1 MGRKRKER
9 PGAEA
14 GAGAARPAALPRAVA
29 AAACV
34 PRPGGGFGVSALG
47 RALLVLPPAE
57 GAPTPASSAGSW
69 VLLPTGG
76 GGAGGGGPSP
86 SDGPPPAV
94 RALRFSRDG
103 RRLVVAGEDRCVR
116 LWAAEAG
123 GAPAEP
129 PRLLGAARL
138 PKRASAACFAG
149 DTVLAADK
157 FGDLHALESS
167 EAPGPGGDWAPRLVG
182 GVYATIV
189 TDLASSPSGAL
200 AAGVDRGGRVR
211 VFQVGAPWEIQCYC
225 FGHVGFALCV
235 AFVGDSMVASGG
247 ADGTVR
253 LWDAREGRQL
263 GCYNV
268 RGAADG
274 EIGGDGGAAA
284 VVSLAS
290 DPSSEGG
297 RRLAAVLEGS
307 RRVTLLEAAP
317 SGLASAGGEAPSW
330 PRWARVL
337 SAAFDGTGQLWACG
351 ALLDGR
357 VAVET
362 VGATPGG
369 PDELDAPLARGLAA
383 LNAALRADGGAE
395 VLAEGPQV
403 APELRLGLGADAGA
417 DADADAEAA

>member
-9 PGAEA
+9 PAGAEA
-14 GAGAARPAALPRAVA
+14 EAAPPPALPQAVA
-29 AAACV
+29 AAV

-47 RALLVLPPAE
+47 RALLVLPPDKG
-57 GAPTPASSAGSW
+57 GAAPASAAGSW
-69 VLLPTGG
+69 ILLPP
-76 GGAGGGGPSP
+76 GAGGGGGDAGSGAPPSA
-86 SDGPPPAV
+86 DGPPPLV
-94 RALRFSRDG
+94 RALRFSCDG
-103 RRLVVAGEDRCVR
+103 RRLVTAGEDRCVR
-116 LWAAEAG
+116 LWAAETG
-123 GAPAEP
+123 GSPTKRP
-129 PRLLGAARL
+129 NLLGTSRL

-149 DTVLAADK
+149 DTVLVADK

-167 EAPGPGGDWAPRLVG
+167 ETEGPNGKWGPRLIG

-189 TDLASSPSGAL
+189 TDLASSSSGAL

-253 LWDAREGRQL
+253 LWDAREGREL
-263 GCYNV
+263 GCFSI
-268 RGAADG
+268 RGAAEGGGG
-274 EIGGDGGAAA
+274 EGGGGGGA

-297 RRLAAVLEGS
+297 SRLAAVLEGS
-307 RRVTLLEAAP
+307 RRVTLLEASP
-317 SGLASAGGEAPSW
+317 SGLTSAGGEGPSW
-330 PRWARVL
+330 PHWARVF
-337 SAAFDGTGQLWACG
+337 SAAFDEAGGLWACG
-351 ALLDGR
+351 AHPDGC

-362 VGATPGG
+362 VGVTPE
-369 PDELDAPLARGLAA
+369 ELDREAPLAKGLAA

-395 VLAEGPQV
+395 VLAKGPQV
-403 APELRLGLGADAGA
+403 APELRLGLGADA
-417 DADADAEAA
+417 DADADAE